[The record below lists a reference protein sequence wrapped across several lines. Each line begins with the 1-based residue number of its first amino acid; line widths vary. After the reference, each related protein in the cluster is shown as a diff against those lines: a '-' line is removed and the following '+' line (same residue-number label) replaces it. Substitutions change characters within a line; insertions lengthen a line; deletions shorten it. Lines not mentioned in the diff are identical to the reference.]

1 MSSPSAR
8 NLPDAAMPIY
18 EFYCETC
25 HRLFRFLSR
34 TVEVERR
41 PACPRCGRE
50 RLERRPST
58 FAVSRGRRE
67 PDGAGPP
74 GAGDARLEAALAA
87 LAGEAERLPDDDP
100 RAAAR
105 MMRRLF
111 ETAGL
116 PVGEGMEEAL
126 ARMESGEDPDEVEAQ
141 LGDALDD
148 FGDGVGGA
156 GEADD
161 APGGA
166 RRLALLRRR
175 MLPPAVDDR
184 LYEM

>member
-1 MSSPSAR
+1 
-8 NLPDAAMPIY
+8 MPIY

-34 TVEVERR
+34 TIEVERR
-41 PACPRCGRE
+41 PACPRCGRAP
-50 RLERRPST
+50 LERRPST

-67 PDGAGPP
+67 PEDGGPP
-74 GAGDARLEAALAA
+74 AAGDARLEAALAS
-87 LAGEAERLPDDDP
+87 LASEAERLPEDDP

-126 ARMESGEDPDEVEAQ
+126 ARMESGEDPEEVEEQ

-148 FGDGVGGA
+148 LGDGAEGEGGA
-156 GEADD
+156 GG
-161 APGGA
+161 APGGSRPLA
-166 RRLALLRRR
+166 RLRRR